1 MSVFKTSD
9 VRRVRQAFDVALPPP
24 YEATVDHADGR
35 KTITVRIEDPDH
47 PEICVASCS
56 FPIQEGKMWATRL
69 QPTDDDIKATVARM
83 VEHVRAYRYTPPDNT
98 LELAGLIAALPPP
111 QVKIE
116 EAIPVEP
123 DQVPFA
129 RAVPAGD

>member
-1 MSVFKTSD
+1 MFKTSD
-9 VRRVRQAFDVALPPP
+9 IRRVRMAFDVALPPP

-56 FPIQEGKMWATRL
+56 FPILEGKLWASRL
-69 QPTDDDIKATVARM
+69 QPTQDDIVATVARM